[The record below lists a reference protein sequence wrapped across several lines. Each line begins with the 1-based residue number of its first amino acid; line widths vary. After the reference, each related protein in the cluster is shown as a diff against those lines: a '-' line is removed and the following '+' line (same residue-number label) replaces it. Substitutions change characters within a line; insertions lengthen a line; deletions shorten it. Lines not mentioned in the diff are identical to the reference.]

1 MTSSDEMFA
10 EAANYWDLERLYKAL
25 AEAKKQIVPHARR
38 GLTEREKLFLR
49 GLLCGYSPAE
59 IARKLVQSRKGVE
72 VYMSKTLY
80 QYLRT
85 MSDVPNEKVG
95 HWRNINNLL
104 EEAGYK
110 TQSSQQEK
118 RSHSSQV
125 EPTVKIVN
133 MGFDSNTGT
142 IDINIRVS
150 LPSVAESQ
158 RIEDLD

>member
-1 MTSSDEMFA
+1 MTSSDQMFA

-25 AEAKKQIVPHARR
+25 AEAKKQISPHARK

-59 IARKLVQSRKGVE
+59 IAGKLVQSRKGVE

-110 TQSSQQEK
+110 INSQEK
-118 RSHSSQV
+118 AQSKNHFPQ
-125 EPTVKIVN
+125 ELCVKIGN
-133 MGFDSNTGT
+133 ICFDSNTGT

-150 LPSVAESQ
+150 LPSVAEGK
-158 RIEDLD
+158 RMEDLD